1 MRRKLD
7 IDLIF
12 PIKDEVSAWL
22 MCLKAELL
30 FEAGVID
37 VDEKCIVLA
46 HAAAFLDQAPGKAA

>member
-12 PIKDEVSAWL
+12 PIRDEVSAWL

-37 VDEKCIVLA
+37 VEEKCAVLA
-46 HAAAFLDQAPGKAA
+46 RAVTILDQAPRKAA

>member
-12 PIKDEVSAWL
+12 PIRDEVSAWL

-37 VDEKCIVLA
+37 VEEKCVLA
-46 HAAAFLDQAPGKAA
+46 RAATILDQAPGKAA